1 MSALPPLPG
10 DPAAVRHLAQRLLT
24 SAQRLAA
31 LAAVLARLRDRA
43 TWEGTAG
50 DAFGARLHDV
60 PPVLDAV
67 AQRLGGAAAPL
78 RALADAM
85 EEAQAV
91 IGAAVREDADAEHA
105 YAVLEDRAF
114 ALVHTG
120 SGEDSPELL
129 LVRHLQ
135 RDQVEV
141 RTLARAR
148 HTAAVERFREADR
161 RCARALRVL
170 SVDGIADSLTYR
182 AVVGAG
188 SVGHG
193 VASLGTVAT
202 AVPWLRPVA
211 AVGEGVG
218 LAADTALLL
227 AYREGDAAALAAG
240 AALGA
245 TGAAGGVLRRG
256 AVQGAQRSTTGVT
269 VTRGLTAQE
278 RLRLGAV
285 AEVRARRDDLRR
297 RFAAAPDRGTP
308 SALLGGPAVRPPRA
322 PSPAGAAAVR
332 AAVSG
337 RVVRAR
343 ALAGARADAAFRD
356 DWRLAT
362 ANGVSAQ
369 RMYTAGA
376 TLEVATRAGKG
387 AVGVAGGAPD
397 GTARAADGTARAPDG
412 TARAPDATARSP
424 DGSARA
430 PDGTARAPDGT
441 ARAPDG
447 TARAPDEPVRSPD
460 PAARAP
466 DGTARSP
473 DGTGR

>member
-10 DPAAVRHLAQRLLT
+10 DPGAVRLLAGRLTT

-31 LAAVLARLRDRA
+31 LAAVLARLRDGA
-43 TWEGTAG
+43 TWDGPAG
-50 DAFGARLHDV
+50 DAFGARLLEV
-60 PPVLDAV
+60 RPVLDAV
-67 AQRLGGAAAPL
+67 AHRLGGAAAPL
-78 RALADAM
+78 RSLADAM

-91 IGAAVREDADAEHA
+91 ISDAVREDADAEHA

-114 ALVHTG
+114 ALACAG
-120 SGEDSPELL
+120 SGEESPELL

-141 RTLARAR
+141 RTVAHAR
-148 HTAAVERFREADR
+148 HAAALERFREADR
-161 RCARALRVL
+161 RCARALAAL
-170 SVDGIADSLTYR
+170 SVDGLADSLPYR
-182 AVVGAG
+182 TLVGAS

-193 VASLGTVAT
+193 LASLGTLAT

-211 AVGEGVG
+211 AVGEGMG
-218 LAADTALLL
+218 LGADAALLL
-227 AYREGDAAALAAG
+227 AYRAGDAAGLAAG

-256 AVQGAQRSTTGVT
+256 AVQGAQRSATGVT
-269 VTRGLTAQE
+269 VTRRLSAQE

-297 RFAAAPDRGTP
+297 RFAAVPDRGTP
-308 SALLGGPAVRPPRA
+308 SALLGGPPVRPPRA
-322 PSPAGAAAVR
+322 APSAGGAAGVR
-332 AAVSG
+332 AALSA

-362 ANGVSAQ
+362 ANGVSAR

-376 TLEVATRAGKG
+376 TLEVATRAGEG
-387 AVGVAGGAPD
+387 AVGVTGGAAGG
-397 GTARAADGTARAPDG
+397 GSRA
-412 TARAPDATARSP
+412 
-424 DGSARA
+424 
-430 PDGTARAPDGT
+430 
-441 ARAPDG
+441 
-447 TARAPDEPVRSPD
+447 D
-460 PAARAP
+460 PQRGGASGGAIR
-466 DGTARSP
+466 
-473 DGTGR
+473 